1 MLNRLI
7 FIESWPP
14 CVCVNKKFSF
24 KIHRHS
30 VLQVLFYS
38 FDTCHTKH
46 IRSDQFT
53 LVWARYKQCGFHKDK
68 MKVRLLWYFC
78 VNCVWWLWWS
88 GTGNTFLA
96 VLWLSTLPD
105 SSKKLQGLGIPLL
118 PWVTLGPSC
127 CLCFEHISV
136 KWLKFILVQE
146 QCDCPSSESWV

>member
-14 CVCVNKKFSF
+14 CVCVDKKFSF

-38 FDTCHTKH
+38 FDTYHAQH

-53 LVWARYKQCGFHKDK
+53 LVWAGYKQCGLPKNK
-68 MKVRLLWYFC
+68 MKVRLLWYFWI
-78 VNCVWWLWWS
+78 NCVWWLWWS

-105 SSKKLQGLGIPLL
+105 SSKKLEGLGIPLL
-118 PWVTLGPSC
+118 HGSLWALPAVSALSTLVLNDSSSS
-127 CLCFEHISV
+127 LCRSNVIA
-136 KWLKFILVQE
+136 L
-146 QCDCPSSESWV
+146 P